1 MTVKTEPWTECPD
14 GSVENVRFAG
24 KHSAVGLF
32 FIKFAGALYGDE
44 YRMTDKEIIEG
55 LIARDEKVTREF
67 FFTSCRPLFISIINS
82 VFSYR
87 VDYDEFVNELYLYL
101 IRDDAARLRT
111 SQGKSSLFQWVKVVA
126 IRYFIAKRDNL
137 IEDRSE
143 DALLKQAD
151 RIDYTDD
158 RRQAHTDFNRI
169 LSRMQNRRYAY
180 VLMRLVQMD
189 DEPEEVAKSMGITV
203 ANLYNIKKR
212 ALASFAE
219 EAVNDVKEY
228 GKH

>member
-1 MTVKTEPWTECPD
+1 MTRCYNFPVFLVATLCRKAFCSWT
-14 GSVENVRFAG
+14 
-24 KHSAVGLF
+24 F

-101 IRDDAARLRT
+101 ISDDAARLR
-111 SQGKSSLFQWVKVVA
+111 SFQGKSTLFQWLKIVA

-137 IEDRSE
+137 IEDKSE
-143 DALLKQAD
+143 DALLKEAD
-151 RIDYTDD
+151 GLDETDD
-158 RRQAHTDFNRI
+158 RKQAHSDVMRI

-180 VLMRLVQMD
+180 VLLRLVVGD
-189 DEPEEVAKSMGITV
+189 EEPEKLAKEMGVTV

-212 ALASFAE
+212 AIASFAE
-219 EAVNDVKEY
+219 EAVKDVKEY

>member
-1 MTVKTEPWTECPD
+1 MFLVATLCRKAFCSWT
-14 GSVENVRFAG
+14 
-24 KHSAVGLF
+24 F

-111 SQGKSSLFQWVKVVA
+111 FQGKSSLFQWVKVVA

>member
-1 MTVKTEPWTECPD
+1 
-14 GSVENVRFAG
+14 
-24 KHSAVGLF
+24 
-32 FIKFAGALYGDE
+32 
-44 YRMTDKEIIEG
+44 MTDKEIIEG

-111 SQGKSSLFQWVKVVA
+111 FQGKSSLFQWVKVVA